1 MIDFEDIKQKAVDVI
16 TVLSD
21 KAGEVYTKA
30 EGKTKELAK
39 TTQLSAEVVR
49 EKNNIK
55 KLTAELGSLYYQ
67 LYKDNPTEE
76 AAQLCAEI
84 TAANANIEALQKQID
99 EIKAAGKCDD
109 DVEVEIM
116 TEDDAC
122 CCGEEGEESCCCDE
136 EKAEESSDCGCQEEK
151 AEEPCDC
158 GCQEEK
164 KDEE

>member
-109 DVEVEIM
+109 VEVEIV

-122 CCGEEGEESCCCDE
+122 CCGEEGEESCCDE

-151 AEEPCDC
+151 AEEPRDC

>member
-109 DVEVEIM
+109 VEVEIV

-122 CCGEEGEESCCCDE
+122 CCGEEGEESCCDE
-136 EKAEESSDCGCQEEK
+136 EKAEESSDCGFQEEK
-151 AEEPCDC
+151 AEEPRDC

>member
-109 DVEVEIM
+109 VEVEIV

-136 EKAEESSDCGCQEEK
+136 EKAEES
-151 AEEPCDC
+151 CDC

>member
-109 DVEVEIM
+109 VEVEIV

-122 CCGEEGEESCCCDE
+122 CCGEEGEESCCDE
-136 EKAEESSDCGCQEEK
+136 EKAEESCDCGCQEEK

>member
-84 TAANANIEALQKQID
+84 TGEAPRIERELARI
-99 EIKAAGKCDD
+99 
-109 DVEVEIM
+109 
-116 TEDDAC
+116 
-122 CCGEEGEESCCCDE
+122 EGEKSKRSER
-136 EKAEESSDCGCQEEK
+136 KAEQGRF
-151 AEEPCDC
+151 
-158 GCQEEK
+158 
-164 KDEE
+164 